1 MTAYFFF
8 LNKDSRECRLAKF
21 LYNFDW
27 LNLYNELCYNVMIKL
42 QPHAFHPILQS
53 YPSIV
58 ALKNRSAVHN
68 ELIQIYCCH
77 SDRLHFKLAALS
89 ASRYFKPIDI

>member
-53 YPSIV
+53 
-58 ALKNRSAVHN
+58 
-68 ELIQIYCCH
+68 
-77 SDRLHFKLAALS
+77 
-89 ASRYFKPIDI
+89 